1 MLRTFL
7 FSTVAASVL
16 GAVSLIV
23 AGCSTSS
30 GDVASG
36 NPTAATPQTVGKGDP
51 TISSVAQATAQDEE
65 HGHKP
70 GAHGGIIVSL
80 GRDSYHVEAIV
91 TSGGEL
97 RLYTL
102 GNDESRVIDV
112 AVQDLVAYVKPTGG
126 LDSTSMEIKP
136 QPQPGDSDGKA
147 SLFVAQLPAEL
158 VGQSIDVT
166 VPNINIGGERF
177 RLGFTTKSDQ
187 HGLEGMPAKVAD
199 EAERQLYLTPGG
211 LYTQADIEANGNVTV
226 SQKFATFQASHD
238 LNPKVGDKICPVT
251 LTKANPKCSW
261 IVGGKSYEFCCPPCV
276 DEFVKLAKSK
286 PEEVKEPEQYVKR
299 DTSAQSELK

>member
-1 MLRTFL
+1 MLRTFS
-7 FSTVAASVL
+7 FIGGGVVAFAALLLLV
-16 GAVSLIV
+16 
-23 AGCSTSS
+23 GCSPSSPTSS
-30 GDVASG
+30 SDPAEKRNHASAAP
-36 NPTAATPQTVGKGDP
+36 NSAAATASAPE
-51 TISSVAQATAQDEE
+51 AEE
-65 HGHKP
+65 HGHKA

-91 TSGGEL
+91 TSTGEL

-112 AVQDLVAYVKPTGG
+112 EIQDLVAYVKPSGG
-126 LDSTSMEIKP
+126 SDSTSIEIKP
-136 QPQPGDSDGKA
+136 QPQPGDSAGKA
-147 SLFVAQLPAEL
+147 SVFVAQLPEPL

-166 VPNINIGGERF
+166 VPNITVAGERF
-177 RLGFTTKSDQ
+177 RLGFTTKSEL
-187 HGLEGMPAKVAD
+187 HGSEAMPAKVAD
-199 EAERQLYLTPGG
+199 EAEKNLYLTPGG

-226 SQKFATFQASHD
+226 SQKFATFQAAHD

-261 IVGGKSYEFCCPPCV
+261 IVGGKKYEFCCPPCV

-286 PEEVKEPEQYVKR
+286 PEEVNEPDHYVKR
-299 DTSAQSELK
+299 ESTTGSELK